1 MLSFNKKSQE
11 LIFLI
16 FTTVSMASIMTL
28 GYYFTYINY
37 PIWSILIYSSLI
49 LYAASTYKK
58 IYGYIIKEHLV
69 PFLLCMFAMIFV
81 LLAQFL
87 IKQID
92 KFLGK
97 GLDITVLIEMIYYS
111 MAAVVAL
118 AVPMAILVC
127 TLMAFGR
134 LSADNEITAMKAS
147 GIQYYNLIIP
157 PILLSTVV
165 AVTMIYFNN
174 WILPDMNY
182 QSKKIISD
190 ITSKNLEIIF
200 EPKQLNTQLEGFTIY
215 FDSIEEDLEK
225 SEEDDGKNFFK
236 NVFITQH
243 NRHDNSIIRTIVS
256 KKAYRVN
263 DFNNNHIIILLK
275 NGTMYQKIDDSQKYR
290 IIQFDENQIKIDK
303 NHFAYSGGRK
313 QKGDREL
320 NYKEIQ
326 DTIKFHVGLID
337 ETKKRIRRT
346 IGRIDPYAPVT
357 YPFNFTAN
365 YYIEEQKKLTH
376 SSNKQNI
383 EKYYNDTQRLI
394 EKEKKRIHEFE
405 SQIDKFRVE
414 MHKKF
419 SLPVACI
426 IFILVGAPLGVVTRK
441 GKFSINIG
449 ISLTFF
455 LIYWAFLIGGENF
468 ADKGSI
474 NPALAMWLPNIVL
487 LIVGIYLNYR
497 INNGQKIFKM
507 PNLTIFKKN
516 K

>member
-1 MLSFNKKSQE
+1 MLSINKKYQE
-11 LIFLI
+11 LIFLVC
-16 FTTVSMASIMTL
+16 TMVAMAAIMTL

-37 PIWSILIYSSLI
+37 PIWSIIIYSSLI
-49 LYAASTYKK
+49 LYAVSTYKK
-58 IYGYIIKEHLV
+58 IYGYIIKEHLI
-69 PFLLCMFAMIFV
+69 PFLLCMFAMMFV

-97 GLDITVLIEMIYYS
+97 GLDVIVLIEMIYYS
-111 MAAVVAL
+111 MAAVIAL

-157 PILLSTVV
+157 PLLLSAVV
-165 AVTMIYFNN
+165 AITMIYFNN

-182 QSKKIISD
+182 KSKKIISD
-190 ITSKNLEIIF
+190 ITSKNLDIIF

-215 FDSIEEDLEK
+215 FESIEEDP
-225 SEEDDGKNFFK
+225 DKNEGENGRKFFK
-236 NVFITQH
+236 DVFITQH
-243 NRHDNSIIRTIVS
+243 NRHNSNIIRTIVS

-263 DFNNNHIIILLK
+263 DFNSNHIIILLEK
-275 NGTMYQKIDDSQKYR
+275 GNMYQKIGDGQKYR

-303 NHFAYSGGRK
+303 NQFSYSGGRK

-326 DTIKFHVGLID
+326 DTIQFHINLID
-337 ETKKRIRRT
+337 ESKGRIKRT
-346 IGRIDPYAPVT
+346 IGRIDSHAPIT
-357 YPFNFTAN
+357 YPFNFIAN
-365 YYIEEQKKLTH
+365 YYINQKKEPLH
-376 SSNKQNI
+376 PSNAKKYDNTQNSI
-383 EKYYNDTQRLI
+383 QR
-394 EKEKKRIHEFE
+394 EKKRIREFE

-426 IFILVGAPLGVVTRK
+426 IFILVGAPLGVITRK

-455 LIYWAFLIGGENF
+455 LIYWAFLIAGEDF

-487 LIVGIYLNYR
+487 LIIGFYLNYR
-497 INNGQKIFKM
+497 VSNGQKIFQL
-507 PNLTIFKKN
+507 PNLAIFKKN